1 MSDRII
7 WNMNDIEK
15 QLPICVFAQPNNNNY
30 ILIPDCT
37 FHNNSEDVRYGIN
50 GITWEEQ
57 KALFKKKTTDKKDII
72 FFKGMNTTIYNHNLR
87 EYIKNS
93 LDSETDIIFKNAMYY
108 KWLTK
113 YNYES
118 VDTFTKYKFLLNLPG
133 RYPWSTR
140 LKYLYLSKGFI
151 INVRVKTLGDGDEDY
166 YKSFIDLIVP
176 DTLCFNINMT
186 YYYYD
191 YDKDIKY
198 NKNNKKDT
206 TNNQDTKEYTYEKLN
221 NAECLKVYNKIKK
234 IYYKYKNQ
242 NPNNNKNVIK
252 SYNLIKNFTINDIN
266 EYYYNIITMNYKL
279 GLRPHT
285 PNYF

>member
-1 MSDRII
+1 MAKD
-7 WNMNDIEK
+7 K
-15 QLPICVFAQPNNNNY
+15 KGF
-30 ILIPDCT
+30 ILYAD
-37 FHNNSEDVRYGIN
+37 
-50 GITWEEQ
+50 Q
-57 KALFKKKTTDKKDII
+57 KALFTKTTTGTLDKKDII
-72 FFKGMNTTIYNHNLR
+72 FFKGMNTTLYNHNLR